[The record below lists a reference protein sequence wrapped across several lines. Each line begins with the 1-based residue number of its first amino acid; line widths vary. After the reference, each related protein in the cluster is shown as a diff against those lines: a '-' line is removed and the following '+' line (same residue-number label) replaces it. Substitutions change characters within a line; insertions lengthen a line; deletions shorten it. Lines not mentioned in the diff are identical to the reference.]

1 MNRFLRAI
9 VWLRSSVEGDDGKP
23 SHRKLTTFTFV
34 SLIVYMVIVRLN
46 SQIELN
52 AFYSLLISSLV
63 LIGIVTVD
71 NVLKFFGRGG
81 ADKDEVMT
89 GVKLPPKPPEPPV
102 LEKGDEIVSTVT
114 DIIKP

>member
-9 VWLRSSVEGDDGKP
+9 AWLRSSVEGDDGKP

-34 SLIVYMVIVRLN
+34 ALIVYMVVVRLN

-52 AFYSLLISSLV
+52 AFYALLVMIGV

-71 NVLKFFGRGG
+71 NVLRFFGRGG

-89 GVKLPPKPPEPPV
+89 GIKLPPTPPDPG
-102 LEKGDEIVSTVT
+102 LKKGDEIVSIVT
-114 DIIKP
+114 DIQKP